1 MPRLPFAAAVAALA
15 TLAAGQ
21 AEAHAPGAGA
31 FGFASGLS
39 HPFLGVDHLLAMVGV
54 GLLAM
59 QQQAARP
66 WMLPAVFVAAM
77 AAGLGLGVLG
87 LGAVPLEAGIVG
99 SVLLLGGLVA
109 WGRALPAGA
118 LVAVVAASAA
128 LHGHAHGLEMPA
140 EGSAVAYALGALA
153 GTAALHA
160 AGVGAARVL
169 KDTAVRA
176 CGAAFAAVGVLLIV
190 A

>member
-1 MPRLPFAAAVAALA
+1 MSRHLFAAAVATVAA
-15 TLAAGQ
+15 LAAGQ
-21 AEAHAPGAGA
+21 AEAHAPGAGGV
-31 FGFASGLS
+31 GFAAGLS
-39 HPFLGVDHLLAMVGV
+39 HPFLGVDHLLAMVAV
-54 GLLAM
+54 GMLAV

-77 AAGLGLGVLG
+77 AVGLLGGEL

-99 SVLLLGGLVA
+99 SVLLLGALVA
-109 WGRALPAGA
+109 WGRALPAGV
-118 LVAVVAASAA
+118 LVGVVAVSAA

-140 EGSAVAYALGALA
+140 QGGAAGYALGALI

-160 AGVGAARVL
+160 AGVGAARML
-169 KDTAVRA
+169 KGTAVRA
-176 CGAAFAAVGVLLIV
+176 CGAGFAAVAVVLFL